1 MPQTCSQCQR
11 QTADDAAFCPSCGA
25 ALREGPAA
33 PGDTPPAEVSTAAE
47 GTADA
52 AATPAY
58 HFDASR
64 WSLADRITGIATLV
78 LLVCLFLP
86 WFSDNLGIGIYQ
98 WSGLEAHWY
107 LYLVM
112 IVCISSLAYL
122 ALRAGWDP
130 LPIDVDVPHVVVMTV
145 TSIFDLVLVFL
156 GFIFKP
162 GGYGVSGVGW
172 SFFSFVALI
181 AAIVA
186 AAPCA
191 IPQLRAKTMD

>member
-1 MPQTCSQCQR
+1 MPQTCPQCRR
-11 QTADDAAFCPSCGA
+11 QTADDAAFCPGCGA
-25 ALREGPAA
+25 ALHGDATARDDASPAAASATAEGPAGA
-33 PGDTPPAEVSTAAE
+33 ST
-47 GTADA
+47 
-52 AATPAY
+52 TPAY

-78 LLVCLFLP
+78 LFVCLFLP
-86 WFSDNLGIGIYQ
+86 WFSYNLGIGIYQ

-112 IVCISSLAYL
+112 IVCISSIAYL

-145 TSIFDLVLVFL
+145 ASIFDLVLVFL

-186 AAPCA
+186 AAPYA
-191 IPQLRAKTMD
+191 IPQLRARTMD